1 MPRFRCITMAK
12 ELNAK
17 IQSKIIEY
25 LERRTE
31 QSSITEI
38 SRDLDI
44 GRNTVAKYL
53 ELLKFQGLVEQR
65 SIGQAKLWSLIDTPF
80 NSEKY
85 GISIRDKNGRHIYSY
100 GAKALSRFGFNE
112 DTFQDKT
119 TSEALGE
126 AYSDVDAKAFESIK
140 TMQPT
145 VSHKTYKTNKHSS
158 KVTQYFFPNF
168 NDNKKVIGAISFA
181 VISDIK

>member
-1 MPRFRCITMAK
+1 MVSNRY
-12 ELNAK
+12 
-17 IQSKIIEY
+17 S
-25 LERRTE
+25 
-31 QSSITEI
+31 
-38 SRDLDI
+38 
-44 GRNTVAKYL
+44 
-53 ELLKFQGLVEQR
+53 
-65 SIGQAKLWSLIDTPF
+65 F

>member
-1 MPRFRCITMAK
+1 MAK

-17 IQSKIIEY
+17 IQSKIVEY
-25 LERRTE
+25 LEKRTE

-65 SIGQAKLWSLIDTPF
+65 SIGQAKLWSLTDTPF

-85 GISIRDKNGRHIYSY
+85 GISIRDKKGRHIYSTEQ
-100 GAKALSRFGFNE
+100 KL
-112 DTFQDKT
+112 FQ
-119 TSEALGE
+119 S
-126 AYSDVDAKAFESIK
+126 SDLMRIR
-140 TMQPT
+140 
-145 VSHKTYKTNKHSS
+145 S
-158 KVTQYFFPNF
+158 KEKQHQKP
-168 NDNKKVIGAISFA
+168 
-181 VISDIK
+181 

>member
-1 MPRFRCITMAK
+1 MAK

-17 IQSKIIEY
+17 IQSKIVEY
-25 LERRTE
+25 LEKRTE

-65 SIGQAKLWSLIDTPF
+65 SIGQAKLWSLTDTPF

-85 GISIRDKNGRHIYSY
+85 GISIRDKKGRHIYSY
-100 GAKALSRFGFNE
+100 GAKALSKFGFNE
-112 DTFQDKT
+112 ETFQGKT
-119 TSEALGE
+119 TSEALGDS
-126 AYSDVDAKAFESIK
+126 YNDVDQTALDAIK
-140 TMQPT
+140 TEKLAICHRRYASDKFQA
-145 VSHKTYKTNKHSS
+145 
-158 KVTQYFFPNF
+158 KVVQYFFPNY
-168 NDNKKVIGAISFA
+168 DNKGQLTGTISFA
-181 VISDIK
+181 SISDTQ

>member
-1 MPRFRCITMAK
+1 MLSFLKSIMAK

-17 IQSKIIEY
+17 IQSKIVEY
-25 LERRTE
+25 LEKRTE

-65 SIGQAKLWSLIDTPF
+65 SIGQAKLWSLTDTPF

-85 GISIRDKNGRHIYSY
+85 GISIRDKKGRHIYSY
-100 GAKALSRFGFNE
+100 GAKALSKFGFNE
-112 DTFQDKT
+112 DTFQGKT

-126 AYSDVDAKAFESIK
+126 DYSDVDSKAFESIK

-145 VSHKTYKTNKHSS
+145 VSHKIYKTNKHSS

-168 NDNKKVIGAISFA
+168 NDSNKVIGAISIA
-181 VISDIK
+181 VVSDIK

>member
-1 MPRFRCITMAK
+1 MAK

-17 IQSKIIEY
+17 IQSRIVEY

>member
-1 MPRFRCITMAK
+1 MPRFYCITMAK

-17 IQSKIIEY
+17 IQSRIIEY

>member
-17 IQSKIIEY
+17 IQSRIIEY

>member
-1 MPRFRCITMAK
+1 MAK

-17 IQSKIIEY
+17 IQSRIVEY

-168 NDNKKVIGAISFA
+168 NDNKKVIGAISLA

>member
-1 MPRFRCITMAK
+1 MPRLRCITMAK

-17 IQSKIIEY
+17 IQSRIIEY

-44 GRNTVAKYL
+44 GRNTLAKYL